1 MQFGPKEEEAV
12 HTNMSIAGPRS
23 RKQEGVDLGEAIV
36 FLEYGGGASHGY
48 DGASVVSLVADYS
61 ALGTLC
67 GVASFE
73 VQGRKGWC

>member
-1 MQFGPKEEEAV
+1 M
-12 HTNMSIAGPRS
+12 
-23 RKQEGVDLGEAIV
+23 DLGEAIV

-73 VQGRKGWC
+73 VQGRKGWCWFGGGPVWMGSTCEIGPNQIGVVIH